1 MNELLFIVKLLM
13 SYYQVLYYRVTIGF
27 YTIEL
32 LSSFIQSVSVQ
43 E

>member
-13 SYYQVLYYRVTIGF
+13 SYYRVTIGF

-32 LSSFIQSVSVQ
+32 LSGFIQSVSVQ